1 MHEIDIKHIDLNLL
15 TTLKVL
21 LDEKNVT
28 KASEK
33 LNLSQSATSH
43 ALKRLRK
50 MFKDPLLERS
60 SAGMRPTL
68 QSFGITGDSRRY
80 FA

>member
-1 MHEIDIKHIDLNLL
+1 MHQIDIKHLDLNLL
-15 TTLKVL
+15 TILKVL
-21 LDEKNVT
+21 LDEKSVT

-50 MFKDPLLERS
+50 MLNDPLLERS
-60 SAGMRPTL
+60 
-68 QSFGITGDSRRY
+68 
-80 FA
+80 